1 MKIGVSVIRSFR
13 FKSIP
18 QIIFGAT
25 SQREIPRKAAH
36 YGSTTLLVTGAKSF
50 TTSDAFRQLAINL
63 DQLQVNYL
71 TESID
76 QEPSPQMIDDIVARH
91 KGSQFHSVIAIGGG
105 SVLDAGKAISAMLK
119 EELPVMNYLE
129 GVGSKQPSG
138 RKLPFIAVPT
148 TSGTGSE
155 TTSNAV
161 LSVVGAAG
169 FKKSLR
175 HDNYIPDIAIVDPE
189 LTRNCPPSL
198 TASCGMD
205 CFTQLVEAYLSTNSS
220 PLTDSLALQG
230 IAAIARSLLTVVKEG
245 TNLEARSDLAYA
257 AMLSGIVLANAGLGT
272 VHGFASAIGG
282 IIPAAHGNV
291 CGTLMEPCNR
301 TTLMRLRQENRKT
314 PALNKYTELGKLF
327 SGTTGKSDT
336 WFQDHF
342 INILGEYTDNLTI
355 PDLST
360 FNISTETMKKIVLE
374 TGNKNNPIQLSEN
387 DLETILRSRC

>member
-1 MKIGVSVIRSFR
+1 MIGLFR

-25 SQREIPRKAAH
+25 TQKEISRKAAH

-50 TTSDAFRQLAINL
+50 VASDAFNQLAVDL
-63 DQLQVNYL
+63 DQLQVTYL
-71 TESID
+71 SESID

-91 KGSQFHSVIAIGGG
+91 KGKQFHSVVAIGGG

-119 EELPVMNYLE
+119 EDLPVINYLE

-138 RKLPFIAVPT
+138 RKIPFIAVPT

-161 LSVVGAAG
+161 LSVVGATG

-175 HDNYIPDIAIVDPE
+175 HDNYIPDVAIVDPE

-291 CGTLMEPCNR
+291 CGTLMEPCNHL
-301 TTLMRLRQENRKT
+301 TLLRLRQENIEH
-314 PALNKYTELGKLF
+314 PALTKYTELGKIF
-327 SGTTGKSDT
+327 SSAAGKSDD
-336 WFQDHF
+336 WLQDHF
-342 INILGEYTDNLTI
+342 INILGEYTENLKI

-360 FNISTETMKKIVLE
+360 FNISDETIQKIVSE
-374 TGNKNNPIQLSEN
+374 TANKYNPIELGEK
-387 DLETILRSRC
+387 DLKTILRARC

>member
-1 MKIGVSVIRSFR
+1 MIELFC

-25 SQREIPRKAAH
+25 AQKEISRKAAH
-36 YGSTTLLVTGAKSF
+36 YGSRTLLVTGAKSF
-50 TTSDAFRQLAINL
+50 VASDAFNQLVVDL
-63 DQLQVNYL
+63 DQLQVTYL
-71 TESID
+71 SESIN
-76 QEPSPQMIDDIVARH
+76 QEPSPQMIDDIVTRH
-91 KGSQFHSVIAIGGG
+91 KGKQFHSVVAIGGG

-119 EELPVMNYLE
+119 EDLPVINYLE
-129 GVGSKQPSG
+129 GVGSQQPSG
-138 RKLPFIAVPT
+138 RKIPFIAVPT

-161 LSVVGAAG
+161 LSVVGTRG

-175 HDNYIPDIAIVDPE
+175 HDSYIPDVAIVDPE

-230 IAAIARSLLTVVKEG
+230 ITAIARSLLTVVKEG

-282 IIPAAHGNV
+282 IIPAAHGNI
-291 CGTLMEPCNR
+291 CGTLMEPCNHL
-301 TTLMRLRQENRKT
+301 TLLRLRQENIEH
-314 PALNKYTELGKLF
+314 PALTKYTELGKIF
-327 SGTTGKSDT
+327 SGAAGKSDA
-336 WFQDHF
+336 WLQDHF
-342 INILGEYTDNLTI
+342 INILGEYTENLKI

-360 FNISTETMKKIVLE
+360 FNISDETIQKIVSE
-374 TGNKNNPIQLSEN
+374 TANKYNPIELGEN
-387 DLETILRSRC
+387 DLKTILRARC